1 MRDLSQALKWDS
13 PGHGRG
19 RREEGRQ
26 HSEERELLESRQREK
41 KVSGLFYERV
51 VWFAKI
57 IDKVNFKLEM
67 SVKANLVRP

>member
-1 MRDLSQALKWDS
+1 MSQALKWDS
-13 PGHGRG
+13 PGHGKG
-19 RREEGRQ
+19 RREKGRQ
-26 HSEERELLESRQREK
+26 HSEERELLESTQREK